1 LQMIISLTNL
11 MWKDN
16 EHIMENNPHLNILV
30 QMAQIDGES
39 DETELELIRQIGK
52 SENLSDDDIDK
63 IIDTTNHD
71 GGIPS
76 IENLSEKDKLELMT
90 NLILVM
96 KIDGI
101 IHKNEMQFCLDMI
114 DKIGYDQDAF
124 YELVSSTTNDIQSDK
139 DIQVIRDKAKTL
151 LG

>member
-1 LQMIISLTNL
+1 MHHLLNWVFNFKLRVMT
-11 MWKDN
+11 
-16 EHIMENNPHLNILV
+16 NNPHLSILV
-30 QMAQIDGES
+30 QMAQIDGET

-63 IIDTTNHD
+63 VIDTTNHE
-71 GGIPS
+71 GGVPS
-76 IENLSEKDKLELMT
+76 IENLSDKDKLELMT

-101 IHKNEMQFCLDMI
+101 VHKNEMQFCLDMI
-114 DKIGYDQDAF
+114 DKLGYNKEAF
-124 YELVSSTTNDIQSDK
+124 YELVSSTTNDIMSEQ
-139 DIQVIRDKAKTL
+139 DIENIREKAKTL

>member
-1 LQMIISLTNL
+1 MT
-11 MWKDN
+11 
-16 EHIMENNPHLNILV
+16 NNPHLSILV
-30 QMAQIDGES
+30 QMAQIDGET

-63 IIDTTNHD
+63 VIDTTNHE
-71 GGIPS
+71 GGVPS
-76 IENLSEKDKLELMT
+76 IENLSDKDKLELMT

-101 IHKNEMQFCLDMI
+101 VHKNEMQFCLDMI
-114 DKIGYDQDAF
+114 DKMGYNKEAF
-124 YELVSSTTNDIQSDK
+124 YELVSSTTNDIMSDN

>member
-1 LQMIISLTNL
+1 MYHLLNL
-11 MWKDN
+11 VFNFKLRVMT
-16 EHIMENNPHLNILV
+16 NNPHLSILV
-30 QMAQIDGES
+30 QMAQIDGET

-63 IIDTTNHD
+63 VIDTTNHE
-71 GGIPS
+71 GGVPS
-76 IENLSEKDKLELMT
+76 IENLSDKDKLELMT

-101 IHKNEMQFCLDMI
+101 VHKNEMQFCLDMI
-114 DKIGYDQDAF
+114 DKMGYNKEAF
-124 YELVSSTTNDIQSDK
+124 YELVSSTTNDIMSDN